1 MRKTTIFLVAVAAI
15 VGLAIAPAVFGWGG
29 NHQFSDYYNPSSS
42 PDYFN
47 PSTTRSPDYFNP
59 SNAPANNPFS
69 DYFNPGAGQQNGQ
82 FGAYGYSPAYHDPNY
97 SGFNRQW

>member
-1 MRKTTIFLVAVAAI
+1 MRKKTTLLSGVAAI
-15 VGLAIAPAVFGWGG
+15 VGLAIASKVFGWGG
-29 NHQFSDYYNPSSS
+29 YHQFSDYYNPLSS

-47 PSTTRSPDYFNP
+47 PSASRSPDYYNP

-69 DYFNPGAGQQNGQ
+69 DYFNPSAGQQNGQ

-97 SGFNRQW
+97 SGYTRQW